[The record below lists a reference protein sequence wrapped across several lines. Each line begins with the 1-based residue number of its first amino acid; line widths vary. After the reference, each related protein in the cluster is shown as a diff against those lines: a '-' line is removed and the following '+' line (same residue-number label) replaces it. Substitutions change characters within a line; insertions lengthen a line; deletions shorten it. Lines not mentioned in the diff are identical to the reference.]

1 MVKFIL
7 RHIPKGKLSYT
18 FKKAKTSKIPVR
30 STKQTTFVKLK
41 EQKAPIVGPEK
52 LTATQIE
59 LRSKSLGDKS
69 HRMKFGKDTAPS
81 HIAEEGI
88 RAESIAYP
96 IQERV
101 FNRQLK
107 KHLTSERNIVAK
119 KIKKMSSNKRGLV
132 KPTRVTPSYQVPKFK
147 REQGWMTATGEL
159 GKNPKGL
166 RVIGKNPKPY
176 RIITGKTRL
185 VESKALRSMKKS
197 AAINAYNKADKEATK
212 MYQKVMVRFSGRSKH
227 SSTRINM
234 MASKPIVHD
243 KTKDRLIFNNKKTI
257 MDRRDEQRYISKQR
271 ETASSWG
278 KDYDAFPDSDDMMVL
293 SNRQMTRKSRQLKVK
308 LGRAKQK
315 KK

>member
-18 FKKAKTSKIPVR
+18 FKKPKGSKIPVKF
-30 STKQTTFVKLK
+30 SKTQTIKLPA
-41 EQKAPIVGPEK
+41 QKAPKVGPEK

-59 LRSKSLGDKS
+59 TRSKALGDTS
-69 HRMKFGKDTAPS
+69 HRMKFGKDVAPS

-132 KPTRVTPSYQVPKFK
+132 KPTKVTPSFRTPKYK

-185 VESKALRSMKKS
+185 VESKALRTMKKG
-197 AAINAYNKADKEATK
+197 AAIKAYNKADKEANRIFS
-212 MYQKVMVRFSGRSKH
+212 KVMVRYSGRSKH
-227 SSTRINM
+227 SSTRVNL

-243 KTKDRLIFNNKKTI
+243 KTRDKLIFNNKKI
-257 MDRRDEQRYISKQR
+257 VMDRRDEQRYISKQR

-293 SNRQMTRKSRQLKVK
+293 SNRQMTKRSRQLKVK

>member
-18 FKKAKTSKIPVR
+18 FKKPKGSKIPVKF
-30 STKQTTFVKLK
+30 SKTQTIKLPA
-41 EQKAPIVGPEK
+41 QKAPKVGPEK

-59 LRSKSLGDKS
+59 TRSKALGDTS
-69 HRMKFGKDTAPS
+69 HRMKFGKDVAPS

-185 VESKALRSMKKS
+185 VESKALRTMKKG
-197 AAINAYNKADKEATK
+197 AAIKAYNKADKEANRIFS
-212 MYQKVMVRFSGRSKH
+212 KVMVRYSGRSKH
-227 SSTRINM
+227 SSTRVNL

-243 KTKDRLIFNNKKTI
+243 KTRDKLIFNNKKI
-257 MDRRDEQRYISKQR
+257 VMDRRDEARYISKQR
-271 ETASSWG
+271 RTTSEWG

-293 SNRQMTRKSRQLKVK
+293 SNRQMTKRSRQLKVK